1 MILTNCAACAAPLG
15 RSLGKKCGRCSTR
28 YCGPECQVQH
38 WKEGGHDQLCK
49 KIKKAGGHE
58 QYHADKKYKEAVA
71 VAAEKYADDTK
82 GQTCFICTQAL
93 HWKTKE
99 GLVRGCSCRGT
110 AGVVH
115 VSCLVEQAK
124 ILVAE
129 GEENNLD
136 YEAMQPRWDRWTQCS
151 LCEQSYHSVVR
162 CALGWACW
170 KTSAG
175 RPEMDPT
182 RQLALCLLG
191 KGLSAGGHYEDALVV
206 QEAELATGRR
216 VGTSE
221 NANHMLTVKS
231 NLAKTYQSLD
241 RSEEALSLRQEV
253 YSRTLKLHG
262 KEHGRTLQ
270 AASNYVSSLIGLKRF
285 QQAKKLLR
293 KSIPAARRVLGE
305 SNQITL
311 HLRCNYAQSLCCN
324 AAATL
329 PELREAVTT
338 FEDVERIA
346 RRVLG
351 GAHPFTTGV
360 EDSLRKLRDALT
372 TRETPSGSA

>member
-1 MILTNCAACAAPLG
+1 MILTQCAVCATELG
-15 RSLGKKCGRCSTR
+15 TGGKRCGRCSTR
-28 YCGPECQVQH
+28 YCGPACQKQH
-38 WKEGGHDQLCK
+38 WEAGGHDKLCK
-49 KIKKAGGHE
+49 MIKKGGGAE
-58 QYHADKKYKEAVA
+58 EYHAEKKYKEAVA

-170 KTSAG
+170 KTFVG